1 MRVYTITSGIIFGL
15 ITVAHLLRIA
25 AEGRHLA
32 AEPLFLVLTLLSAS
46 LCAWALAL
54 VVRNR

>member
-1 MRVYTITSGIIFGL
+1 MRAYTITSGIIFGL

-32 AEPLFLVLTLLSAS
+32 TEPLFLVLTLLSAS

>member
-32 AEPLFLVLTLLSAS
+32 TEPLFLVLTLLSAS

>member
-1 MRVYTITSGIIFGL
+1 MRAYTITTGIVFGF
-15 ITVAHLLRIA
+15 ITVAHLFRIA

-32 AEPLFLVLTLLSAS
+32 ADPLFALLTLLSAS

-54 VVRNR
+54 LVRRR